1 MLKIRD
7 DIEICLQ
14 SPMPKNQAG
23 ESISKSN
30 NCCLISV
37 IAKKY
42 LHIRIFQAGQ
52 IDTLGTP
59 NGNDGAHMIY
69 AYEEFLDFQ

>member
-14 SPMPKNQAG
+14 SPMPENQAR

-37 IAKKY
+37 IAQKY
-42 LHIRIFQAGQ
+42 LHIRIFPAGQ
-52 IDTLGTP
+52 IDPLGTP
-59 NGNDGAHMIY
+59 NGNNSHYITY
-69 AYEEFLDFQ
+69 AYEAFLDLQ

>member
-14 SPMPKNQAG
+14 SPMPKNQAE

-42 LHIRIFQAGQ
+42 LHIRIFRAGQ
-52 IDTLGTP
+52 FDNSGTP
-59 NGNDGAHMIY
+59 NGNNSQNITY
-69 AYEEFLDFQ
+69 AYEAFLDLQ

>member
-7 DIEICLQ
+7 EIEICLQ
-14 SPMPKNQAG
+14 SPMLKNQAE

-37 IAKKY
+37 GAQKY

-52 IDTLGTP
+52 FDPLGTP
-59 NGNDGAHMIY
+59 NGNDVDHMIY
-69 AYEEFLDFQ
+69 AYEAFLDFQ